1 MVVFGGK
8 ADKCLND
15 VHFYHFVEKKWE
27 TIPGSSAFVAGRYAH
42 GAAMWEEAGKMV
54 VYGGYDSDGTVSNEL
69 LFFDLGTASLLCS
82 ITTHPLRLY
91 AYREQVMGGCVC
103 ARRDA

>member
-8 ADKCLND
+8 ANKYLNY

-27 TIPGSSAFVAGRYAH
+27 TIPGPSTFVAGRYAH
-42 GAAMWEEAGKMV
+42 GAVMWEEAGKMV

-69 LFFDLGTASLLCS
+69 LFFDLGTASLWRLN
-82 ITTHPLRLY
+82 TAHPLHLY
-91 AYREQVMGGCVC
+91 T
-103 ARRDA
+103 